1 MNINSQFP
9 PSSPLLHSENELD
22 NAPFKDGFDSL
33 SKAKPFKSTTR
44 DEQREK
50 DKYDTYPTPDPSSS
64 LGDVSITSDNLEAE
78 ESMIKIAADSSP
90 SKMSRVAPEEAEFLR
105 DVKRAKLDESTGIDA
120 SQPLSTKNFQNVMYI
135 PLNGDVFKIGRSGL
149 SCSFKL
155 NSSNKLISRVHAEI
169 QFDMETQ
176 MIVLKCLGFNGLN
189 VTIPKLIDVENIK
202 DKEFLIKV
210 NGEDMKEEND
220 GVSEADPSK
229 SRILTRSSA
238 FTNFYML
245 KDESIK
251 MPLIEGT
258 VLDFRGDLA
267 LLVYKKD
274 PLNLASQN
282 AARSSFVDKPNRRK
296 LSTGDLLKIV
306 EEKKLQ
312 FSTHPTLA
320 ELKEKKSVVLSP
332 SLSGA
337 RPIVRKNLAN
347 TIIYKR
353 ASPAPCELQ
362 PAEEHVSKKV
372 SGGPKASAVSPVK
385 SDSTKI
391 MKKPFGDITNMH
403 NKTAAAPPIEKKKAA
418 GVANKNSAPQA
429 LVATTT
435 VVKENEPPLPPALET
450 PLTGK
455 PAAREDRSKTP
466 EPKAADLHAEE
477 QKKRGRAK
485 KTKQSEEDILRS
497 MPQTE
502 VDAVLSTVP
511 QLANISNLVTNHIAY
526 SRILQTPFSSIRD
539 LNSIKKHNLTKLQL
553 RCLLIHSV
561 PCIGVIFRQGKDAA
575 GKPLDEEYYYVPEK
589 DSDIHRVQLV
599 EELKGSSSH
608 LRSCRKTHKQ
618 YFWKKPKL

>member
-22 NAPFKDGFDSL
+22 NIPFKDGFDLL
-33 SKAKPFKSTTR
+33 SKAKPYKN
-44 DEQREK
+44 EQREK
-50 DKYDTYPTPDPSSS
+50 DRYDAYLTPDPSSS
-64 LGDVSITSDNLEAE
+64 LGDVTITSDHSEAD
-78 ESMIKIAADSSP
+78 ESMVKITADSSP
-90 SKMSRVAPEEAEFLR
+90 SKISRVAPEAGFLQES
-105 DVKRAKLDESTGIDA
+105 KRAKPDGMSGIDVL
-120 SQPLSTKNFQNVMYI
+120 QPLSTKNFQNVMYI

-155 NSSNKLISRVHAEI
+155 NSSNKLISRVHAEV
-169 QFDMETQ
+169 QFDTETQ

-189 VTIPKLIDVENIK
+189 ITIPKLIGVEHIK
-202 DKEFLIKV
+202 DKEFLITV
-210 NGEDMKEEND
+210 NEDDSEEEND
-220 GVSEADPSK
+220 NVNEATSSE

-245 KDESIK
+245 KDETIR

-274 PLNLASQN
+274 PLNLVSKTSTGP
-282 AARSSFVDKPNRRK
+282 SSAPVDEPNKRK

-320 ELKEKKSVVLSP
+320 ELKEKKDLS
-332 SLSGA
+332 SSSSGA
-337 RPIVRKNLAN
+337 RPIMRKNLAN

-353 ASPAPCELQ
+353 ASPAPCEKR
-362 PAEEHVSKKV
+362 PADEAAAK
-372 SGGPKASAVSPVK
+372 KASESPKTDAVSPVMSEPAK
-385 SDSTKI
+385 TV
-391 MKKPFGDITNMH
+391 KKPLADITNK
-403 NKTAAAPPIEKKKAA
+403 NKSTAAAASSTEKKKPVSVVSSSPVHRAA
-418 GVANKNSAPQA
+418 VSQ
-429 LVATTT
+429 
-435 VVKENEPPLPPALET
+435 ENAPPLLPASDT
-450 PLTGK
+450 PAVEK
-455 PAAREDRSKTP
+455 PISREERSKTP
-466 EPKAADLHAEE
+466 EPKGAELPAEE

-497 MPQTE
+497 MPQAE

-511 QLANISNLVTNHIAY
+511 ELANISNLVTNHIAY
-526 SRILQTPFSSIRD
+526 SRILQTPFSSICE

-553 RCLLIHSV
+553 RCILIHSV
-561 PCIGVIFRQGKDAA
+561 ACIGVIFRQGKDAA
-575 GKPLDEEYYYVPEK
+575 GKPLDEEYYYMPEK

>member
-33 SKAKPFKSTTR
+33 SKTKPFKSTR
-44 DEQREK
+44 DEQIEK
-50 DKYDTYPTPDPSSS
+50 DKYDAYLTPDPSSS
-64 LGDVSITSDNLEAE
+64 LGDVSITSDNLEAD

-90 SKMSRVAPEEAEFLR
+90 SKMSRVPPEAEFLR
-105 DVKRAKLDESTGIDA
+105 DVKRARPDESRGIDV

-135 PLNGDVFKIGRSGL
+135 PLNGDAFKIGRSGL

-169 QFDMETQ
+169 QFDMKTQ

-189 VTIPKLIDVENIK
+189 ITIPKLIGVEYIK
-202 DKEFLIKV
+202 DREFLIKI
-210 NGEDMKEEND
+210 NGEDMEEEND
-220 GVSEADPSK
+220 VVNEADSSK
-229 SRILTRSSA
+229 SRILTKSSA

-258 VLDFRGDLA
+258 VLDFRSDLA

-274 PLNLASQN
+274 PLNLATKN
-282 AARSSFVDKPNRRK
+282 AARSSSVDEPNKRK

-320 ELKEKKSVVLSP
+320 ELKEKKSVMLSP

-353 ASPAPCELQ
+353 ASPAPCEQ
-362 PAEEHVSKKV
+362 HNAEEHTTKKV
-372 SGGPKASAVSPVK
+372 SEDLKTSTASPVK
-385 SDSTKI
+385 SDLTKI
-391 MKKPFGDITNMH
+391 MKKPLGDITNMN
-403 NKTAAAPPIEKKKAA
+403 NKTAAAAPIEKKRAA
-418 GVANKNSAPQA
+418 SVANKNPAPQA
-429 LVATTT
+429 LVASTA
-435 VVKENEPPLPPALET
+435 VAKEIDSPLPPALDT
-450 PLTGK
+450 PVTGN
-455 PAAREDRSKTP
+455 PAAREERSKTP
-466 EPKAADLHAEE
+466 EPKGTDMPAEE

-497 MPQTE
+497 MPQAE